1 MDVTLIV
8 TAYNIDELPKI
19 TLPAIAFV
27 GRSNVGKSTLINKLL
42 NRKNVARTSTY
53 PGKTISINF
62 YTINDKFIFIDL
74 PGYGYARQSIKNI
87 KKWNEL
93 IEYFFINYK
102 DYLTLLLLIDVRR
115 GITNKDLEMYNY
127 IIMNHINYIPII
139 TKTDK
144 VNRNEVNRTI
154 KNVSAILNY
163 NDLIITYSY
172 KDNQSLIKL
181 WDTINKALNSD

>member
-1 MDVTLIV
+1 M
-8 TAYNIDELPKI
+8 
-19 TLPAIAFV
+19 
-27 GRSNVGKSTLINKLL
+27 
-42 NRKNVARTSTY
+42 
-53 PGKTISINF
+53 
-62 YTINDKFIFIDL
+62 
-74 PGYGYARQSIKNI
+74 
-87 KKWNEL
+87 
-93 IEYFFINYK
+93 
-102 DYLTLLLLIDVRR
+102 R